1 LDGQRY
7 PVLKFDSQNQTEEE
21 LDGLKWTFTFFSV
34 RLAYIML
41 ALNKERGTTYIE
53 NIASW
58 SDTRAEKEWLIRV
71 SFGG

>member
-1 LDGQRY
+1 
-7 PVLKFDSQNQTEEE
+7 
-21 LDGLKWTFTFFSV
+21 V